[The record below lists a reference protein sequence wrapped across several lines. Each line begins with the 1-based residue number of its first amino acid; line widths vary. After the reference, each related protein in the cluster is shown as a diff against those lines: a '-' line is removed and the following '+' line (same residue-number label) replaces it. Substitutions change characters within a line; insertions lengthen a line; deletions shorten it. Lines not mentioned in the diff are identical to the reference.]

1 MYHHSVLSHLPSTHS
16 ANSHITKYGSTANSL
31 NKASAGATG
40 IINRSFSSENNRLR
54 LTQTIFLDP
63 TSFEGKKRTLDD
75 QLAKLDSQ
83 LDSQLLSKVGVNV
96 VLHGLTPSGVMTHG
110 ISGAS
115 VASFNSNV
123 SPASNTTICS
133 HALSNPGG
141 VSHNLNAQS
150 IRSRSHLASLSTGLD
165 RLPNNCPAPSPES
178 ETFY

>member
-1 MYHHSVLSHLPSTHS
+1 MQQVLSTHLKVYKW
-16 ANSHITKYGSTANSL
+16 NWIIITQIQRL
-31 NKASAGATG
+31 F
-40 IINRSFSSENNRLR
+40 IN
-54 LTQTIFLDP
+54 TIVLDP

-83 LDSQLLSKVGVNV
+83 LDSQLLSKVGGVNV

-123 SPASNTTICS
+123 SASNSTICS
-133 HALSNPGG
+133 HSLSNPGG

-150 IRSRSHLASLSTGLD
+150 IRNRSHLASLSTGLD